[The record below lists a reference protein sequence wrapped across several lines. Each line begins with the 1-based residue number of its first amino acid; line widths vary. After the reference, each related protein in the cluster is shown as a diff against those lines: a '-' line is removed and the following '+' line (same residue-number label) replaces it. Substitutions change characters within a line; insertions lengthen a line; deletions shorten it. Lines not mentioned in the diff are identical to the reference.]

1 MIVVPDSVLKCEDCE
16 ASLDQ
21 PDPDISMGGMEDE
34 DVKGA
39 EFGCGCCG
47 RMVCGMCAVVEVG
60 AGRECLECRT
70 SNRKKWVGG
79 IGWML

>member
-1 MIVVPDSVLKCEDCE
+1 MIVAPASILKCEDCE

-21 PDPDISMGGMEDE
+21 PDTDISMGGLEDE

-39 EFGCGCCG
+39 QFGCRCCG
-47 RMVCGMCAVVEVG
+47 RRVCGICAVVEVD
-60 AGRECLECRT
+60 AGRECLQCRT

>member
-1 MIVVPDSVLKCEDCE
+1 MIVAPASLLRCEDCE

-21 PDPDISMGGMEDE
+21 PDTDISMGGMEDE
-34 DVKGA
+34 DIKGA
-39 EFGCGCCG
+39 EFGCRCCG
-47 RMVCGMCAVVEVG
+47 RRVCGMCAVVEVG
-60 AGRECLECRT
+60 AGRECLQCRT